1 MYARFALAFSAPVAA
16 LITAAT
22 SLAYAGSLT
31 WEVLPL
37 TANGVLPIATV
48 AIDTDSESSGPTHSP
63 RTAAFCTWDW
73 YVAESSAFGRI
84 LKPTASRSYWT
95 MLRMDIAVGL
105 LPLATSG
112 TTGRLLP
119 TAASSLLA
127 FAGSW
132 PKWVLL
138 VVFCLGLVF

>member
-37 TANGVLPIATV
+37 TANGGLPIATV
-48 AIDTDSESSGPTHSP
+48 AIDTDSVSSGPTHSP

-73 YVAESSAFGRI
+73 YVAESSAGRQLAVPMPANTCRAI
-84 LKPTASRSYWT
+84 RSRSSAHAAAWRT
-95 MLRMDIAVGL
+95 R
-105 LPLATSG
+105 TSVNG
-112 TTGRLLP
+112 STVTLTP
-119 TAASSLLA
+119 TYQS
-127 FAGSW
+127 
-132 PKWVLL
+132 V
-138 VVFCLGLVF
+138 